1 MILAI
6 CLLLPL
12 FCGCSSDDS
21 SEMNEH
27 PTINDIQFTE
37 QGSKREVLY
46 AIDGSK
52 GLTLDESISSQIS
65 IAANKTISGDGFT
78 FSEEFDTDNLS
89 SLPDYSTVKQ
99 WSDKAVAKAK
109 TSYWV
114 RYQLPSQVAMF
125 KLRIAYVDGIN
136 VGVEHNAAQKIVIEN
151 KNANVSAQGQNYVTE
166 YEMPHL
172 MEGNTYVEHEVTAGG
187 NKVLNYAMEWND
199 HMKHSR
205 WVAYSYDAITG
216 VKNVTRSDDAWAVDP
231 LLPESMRVDNSW
243 HTNDGFDRGHL
254 CASDDRSFSTEA
266 NKQTF
271 YFSNMSP
278 QLNSFNGGYWV
289 TFEQLLN
296 SWVRKDNAFGSVYD
310 KIYVAK
316 GGTLDKLLID
326 YKGTKAGGDGV
337 MPATD
342 SNGFTS
348 KGLPVPQ
355 YYFIAVLAHRANQ
368 LVDIAT
374 SYQAIGFWVE
384 HRDDYGYTFEHPLN
398 RDDTKANAISIDE
411 LESKTGID
419 FFCNLPDYI
428 EDEVESSY
436 NVTDWAW

>member
-52 GLTLDESISSQIS
+52 GLTLDESIRSQIS

-326 YKGTKAGGDGV
+326 YKL
-337 MPATD
+337 
-342 SNGFTS
+342 S
-348 KGLPVPQ
+348 L
-355 YYFIAVLAHRANQ
+355 IH
-368 LVDIAT
+368 I
-374 SYQAIGFWVE
+374 
-384 HRDDYGYTFEHPLN
+384 
-398 RDDTKANAISIDE
+398 
-411 LESKTGID
+411 
-419 FFCNLPDYI
+419 
-428 EDEVESSY
+428 
-436 NVTDWAW
+436 